1 MGLTVTMCHDIEKY
15 EESEIGGLGLKKIL
29 AIALGVIS
37 GAVCMSVLYFILH
50 IPLMI
55 SVYLMLP
62 VVIIVI
68 SRGFYGKGKMSLL
81 QGIVSFRRAEQ
92 KPLTYQST
100 ENLKMEVST
109 EKKEETNGKEKKRG
123 RMFPAYL
130 RRG

>member
-15 EESEIGGLGLKKIL
+15 EESEMGGLGVKKIL
-29 AIALGVIS
+29 AIALGIIS

-62 VVIIVI
+62 VVIFVI

-81 QGIVSFRRAEQ
+81 QGILSFRRAEQ

-100 ENLKMEVST
+100 ENVKMEVRT

-123 RMFPAYL
+123 RMFSLHL